1 MKKKNKVIL
10 LIIDFVLLVLV
21 IASLNDR
28 VDSILPFNAT
38 PFLLILM
45 TLSIVLAAFSSR
57 KNK

>member
-21 IASLNDR
+21 IASLDDR
-28 VDSILPFNAT
+28 FDSILPFNAT

-57 KNK
+57 KNQ